1 MVEADKAYFLELME
15 VFQMK
20 NNNEIKNLL
29 SAKFKVCECT
39 YDGEIIPDVLLV
51 MDEGGYQF
59 LYRIDA
65 DWVEDKETCEI
76 VAESIDYLLSDDYW
90 KMEAKRRA
98 DNFRLAVNARF

>member
-1 MVEADKAYFLELME
+1 
-15 VFQMK
+15 MK

-29 SAKFKVCECT
+29 SAKFEVCEYAC
-39 YDGEIIPDVLLV
+39 DGEIIPNVLLV

-59 LYRIDA
+59 LYRIDN
-65 DWVEDKETCEI
+65 DWVEDKETYEI

-98 DNFRLAVNARF
+98 DNFMLAANARF